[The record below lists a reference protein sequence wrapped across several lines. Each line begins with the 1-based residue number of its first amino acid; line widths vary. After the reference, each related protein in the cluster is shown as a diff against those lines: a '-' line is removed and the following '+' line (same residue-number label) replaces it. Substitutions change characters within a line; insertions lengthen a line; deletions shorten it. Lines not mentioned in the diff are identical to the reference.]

1 MFASFYYKAY
11 SYSQAVVKCV
21 CVCVCVLR
29 NKFLFFAYDNRY

>member
-11 SYSQAVVKCV
+11 AYSQAVVK
-21 CVCVCVLR
+21 CVCVLR